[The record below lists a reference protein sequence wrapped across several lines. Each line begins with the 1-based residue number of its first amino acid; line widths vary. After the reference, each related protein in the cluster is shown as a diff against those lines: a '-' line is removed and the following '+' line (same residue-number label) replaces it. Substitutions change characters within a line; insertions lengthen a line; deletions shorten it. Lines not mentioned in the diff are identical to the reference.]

1 MRKHAPTVS
10 FVGLC
15 ALLAFAQNASA
26 AFVSYNANGVSGN
39 APQWNASTWDF
50 DCTPLPAIR
59 GAGLTPGGGTNQFG
73 AIGVATTPTLNTA
86 NNDYVRFGFT
96 LNNSPSA
103 EVLVTGFRASV
114 SSNGATSTGMQY
126 QLWAYLPDAGQQL
139 VAVSPA
145 AAMNAPGVNTPIN
158 LTLTNGSLIALP
170 NQTIELR
177 LYFWGASGTPNT
189 IGFTNADGDAGT
201 PDVEIFAIPIPAP
214 GSVVVC
220 AACVL
225 TAAGRRRRA

>member
-1 MRKHAPTVS
+1 MRKHAPLVS
-10 FVGLC
+10 FVSLG
-15 ALLAFAQNASA
+15 ALLALTQHASA

-39 APQWNASTWDF
+39 APQWNASSWDF

-59 GAGLTPGGGTNQFG
+59 GAGLSPGGGTNLFG
-73 AIGVATTPTLNTA
+73 AIGVATTPSLNTA

-114 SSNGATSTGMQY
+114 SSNGGTSTGMQY

-139 VAVSPA
+139 VAVSPV

-158 LTLTNGSLIALP
+158 LTLTNGSLIAFP

-214 GSVVVC
+214 SSVAVC
-220 AACVL
+220 AACLL
-225 TAAGRRRRA
+225 TAARRRQRA